1 MQILLTLW
9 RVRQEGR
16 GLDAKTACTQLGR
29 GGQAGAVMQILLALN
44 WAGAVKPY
52 PPLGGEAGW
61 QGQSGGV
68 MQILLALNWAGA
80 VKPHPF
86 EGVRPEGRGSKT
98 KTACT

>member
-1 MQILLTLW
+1 MAGAVRQKLLTLW

-86 EGVRPEGRGSKT
+86 G
-98 KTACT
+98 A

>member
-52 PPLGGEAGW
+52 PLW
-61 QGQSGGV
+61 
-68 MQILLALNWAGA
+68 
-80 VKPHPF
+80 
-86 EGVRPEGRGSKT
+86 GVRRDGRGSQGV
-98 KTACT
+98 